1 MAVTLN
7 NINALTGAV
16 EGEYFAISYSL
27 LKLRADESA
36 NTDGFLLTEGNG
48 GSLWYKNAAGV
59 LTAVDFASGAVVLR
73 SAGLYINNVL
83 VTAGDARL
91 HWLSGEAIQNA
102 TDTLPVNIGNA
113 FFVQALSTTS
123 GTWGSGLAPSYSVSS
138 TAVPVTVGVTPVN
151 TAPNSVV
158 LANALTSLVDNQ
170 DPVTDLEVADIQ
182 IGDDLL
188 GNNTISLTG
197 ADAEYFKVTGG
208 VLYLKAG
215 TILDAAIKDSY
226 TVTISVIDS
235 TIPGSTAVNTTY
247 TLNVIAPEPGTNTA
261 PVVGVVGLPSIDEDS
276 VGLTF
281 SAGDLLANASD
292 LDGDVLYVSNVAL
305 ANAEA
310 GTLTDN
316 GNSTW
321 TFVPAANFNGE
332 VSFTYTVNDGEAE
345 PVDAAAALVVNAVN
359 DAPEVDGPLIRD
371 VIEGGEIIVLDLMQG
386 ATDVDG
392 DSLQITQGTIT
403 VNGEATVELPLGFAP
418 ILLPDMNEYTTA
430 FSFDPAAYDF
440 LAEGETYEIVLNY
453 TIADGNGGSVNQIAT
468 ITVTGTN
475 NAPEVSAVVEL
486 APVMEDGD
494 EVIITAEQLLQHA
507 SDVDH
512 IDELFVAGV
521 ALADD
526 AAGSLTDNGNSTWT
540 FVPAADFNGDVTF
553 NYTVSD
559 GLVEVPTSATL
570 QVINDYADVTI
581 ENTQPAQAGQ
591 ETVVQVSTIT
601 LAGTPGD
608 IADTYTV
615 VINGQ
620 AVFYETTGAETSLN
634 EIANALALLVT
645 GDFDDVVQATVQG
658 AVITLT
664 ASEAGKGFT
673 VEALG
678 ANATVGSDISTII
691 PATPQENVEFVAGQ
705 AQVSSVTIAA
715 ETIEI
720 GDRYS
725 VTINNTTLTYE
736 ANGTEESVADIARAL
751 RDLVEAHPD
760 LMGVVS
766 SKANGA
772 VITVEAV
779 DAGVPFDIDAAAFNA
794 SPGQFAST
802 ATLVPVAENV
812 PAVAAQAQVSTVAFG
827 DARYDQGDVVT
838 VTISETDF
846 SYAVQ
851 YGDTA
856 NTIRDALVAKINN
869 ANLPVTANGDTEAVL
884 TLVADV
890 AGQGFSVGSSV
901 VDVAY
906 VDNAELALETSDANA
921 AVAQQATITLDEV
934 AYDRGDIISGFI
946 NGEEFSYAVTGYE
959 IAMFAMGSVNFA
971 IAQQVANVINNVDG
985 SVCAVARYDGTISI
999 TAREPGVE
1007 FSLTEVTVTDYV
1019 GTENALTV
1027 LETQANDA
1035 ADAQVTEFSLT
1046 GTPDTG
1052 DVFKITIGETDYSA
1066 TAALNAT
1073 ADDVLAQL
1081 AAAITDDLLAAVSA
1095 QVVEG
1100 KLVVTAKEPGEA
1112 FTFEQSVV
1120 NASPKANATVDS
1132 TVINAA
1138 AATAS
1143 TAQVS
1148 TVKFGGTVNIGDV
1161 YTVTVN
1167 ETTHSFTAAA
1177 GATLT
1182 SVLNALA
1189 LRINNGDE
1197 KGVVTAVRSGSTLI
1211 VSSDIAGEAF
1221 NISATNTDDVVA
1233 VATPTPNV
1241 EGESGVAQV
1250 SRVAL
1255 GEAAYDKGDTVTV
1268 TVDGATYSYNVQ
1280 GVESNADIVDAL
1292 VALMAGNPTVVAEK
1306 VDGQLQLTAKVPGD
1320 AFEFGSS
1327 VANVEFTNNGLTG
1340 QTTGENDEADQQV
1353 ESIDVGAEQWDA
1365 GDVISGTLNGEPF
1378 SYEVTGDEADND
1390 AIAAAVASAI
1400 QGLGQPV
1407 TVTVEGNV
1415 VVITANVAGTS
1426 FDLATVVSNTT
1437 ESGNTIEFDGEVRE
1451 NVQAQAQVSTVD
1463 LGTIGY
1469 DAGDVITLTVGG
1481 TEFSYTVTGEEA
1493 DNSAIVQALLE
1504 QINVESC
1511 VDVTASHSAENATV
1525 LVLTAN
1531 QVNAPFTVETAVL
1544 NAGISEQVASV
1555 DTSEGTDAVLP
1566 VAKVVEATLA
1576 AVGDI
1581 GDEYSFTFTDAAQN
1595 SYTVT
1600 YIVDGTEAN
1609 LGGLA
1614 TRIVSAINGDP
1625 AVSALV
1631 NAVVGEGLGQIRF
1644 EADVP
1649 GTAFDVTSAVKN
1661 NPAGTDDNGL
1671 AVTPTTPNSTAT
1683 KQVSTITLT
1692 EGAWDVGDSFHI
1704 DVNGKAAGP
1713 CIDYTVQVGDTLASV
1728 LSALAGLINGQT
1740 ATTGVSATIDVDN
1753 RQLVLTQAD
1762 AADGP
1767 FNVSASIQNVA
1778 VNPTA
1783 AAEPAT
1789 TQHAA
1794 AEKGAVGQ
1802 VSTVTLDDGA
1812 MDAGD
1817 EITVTL
1823 TIGETDYPVTYIVK
1837 VGDTP
1842 DDVTKALATLIN
1854 EAEGLDIQASGNDSV
1869 LTLTASAEGSVFG
1882 VAVGVDDYGTNDG
1895 EGFIST
1901 VDHGSVAG
1909 NESAAAK
1916 AQVSTI
1922 TLNDGALDAGDVVTV
1937 TVKEQPFSYTV
1948 QVGNT
1953 FADVMGALI
1962 ADINGASGLGVTASA
1977 EGAVLTLTGNDGT
1990 GAFEVTSNVAN
2001 VQTHDGLGE
2010 VASATRAS
2018 TAAQAAEDAKAQVST
2033 ITLGAGALDAGDV
2046 VTVTVKEQ
2054 PFSYTVQVGDTFKDV
2069 MDALVADINNASALG
2084 VTASAEGAVL
2094 TLTEDDASTGGF
2106 DFSGDVQNVGQNG
2119 DATATALDT
2128 VEAATATAQQS
2139 TVTFSGLFDQGDVAT
2154 VTLNGHAYS
2163 YTVQAGD
2170 NADAVVEGLIAEIDA
2185 AQEGVTL
2192 VNSGNGVLTLT
2203 ESDPAN
2209 GGFSVSSGVQDRP
2222 TTVNT
2227 ADAAVTQ
2234 AAAANVTAVAQVSTV
2249 SFDDVTGNSAVN
2261 IGDVY
2266 SVTINGV
2273 EHSYTAAA
2281 GATMITVLNALR
2293 SRINAGDEGDAVTAV
2308 RSGTKLII
2316 SADSAG
2322 VPFTVSASNTDTTA
2336 AVATPTANVVGSVAS
2351 VEESSVDFGAAN
2363 YDAGDTVSL
2372 TINGNTYQLTLT
2384 ETLSPADLVNALVTS
2399 ISSSDFSLEAG
2410 NGGQLLI
2417 TGTAVND
2424 PLNVAVDVN
2433 NVITTAASV
2442 PAVDTPVE
2450 NVAADAKQVSIVTL
2464 AGDFDA
2470 GDVVT
2475 VTIGQDDYSYTVQ
2488 VGDTREAIAS
2498 KLAEAINDQ
2507 LMGAVDVTA
2516 SYSGGVLTL
2525 TAAEPGVSFDAKSS
2539 VDHASVT
2546 QGEADVDTTTE
2557 NTEAVDAAPQVD
2569 TVTLSGTF
2577 DAGDVVSVTID
2588 GKEFTHT
2595 VQVNGKGPDIIGAAL
2610 AAAINDEETGAAG
2623 VQASYEEGVLTLTAE
2638 IGTTFTTISG
2648 VQQVQVSDGNA
2659 DPATNDY
2666 APEILA
2672 KAQVDTLSLSG
2683 IFDAGDVVTVTIDGK
2698 VFTHTVQLGAQ
2709 DAATI
2714 GAALAAAINHAE
2726 TGAAGA
2732 QASYS
2737 EGVLTLTATEAGVS
2751 FQAESVV
2758 TQAMVSEGGYSVGT
2772 TPAADAAAAV
2782 AQISTVTLS
2791 GSFDAGDV
2799 VTVTVGTEVYEH
2811 IVQVGATSVAA
2822 VGAALVDAITQ
2833 GEAEVTATFDAG
2845 VLSLTGAPGVAFDV
2859 DSSVTQVQ
2867 ASNGGASFATGTP
2880 NVTADIAQVTAVT
2893 FNGANT
2899 IEQGDTFTLVINGQ
2913 TLSYTTAGDEGL
2925 YDILSALGDEID
2937 NASLPVNWEVVVAN
2951 DGNSSG
2957 DFSLQLTAAEA
2968 GVEFTVVASATNR
2981 PAGEENLPAELI
2993 VSENNVEAVAPVQ
3006 QVSTIDLGA
3015 DTLDAGDEVS
3025 LTIDGVAYT
3034 YTVTGQEADN
3044 SAIVD
3049 TLVQQL
3055 SGAIAPVS
3063 AANAGGKLQL
3073 TGNANGSAFTVAAV
3087 INNIALQTNAGQVTV
3102 DDTTTPS
3109 VEAVEAVA
3117 QETAVTFD
3125 FAGGNEPGDTY
3136 RLTLELGG
3144 ESDPVTVE
3152 FVTLGDETLAD
3163 IAAALQDLL
3172 AQQTDAVTVTLR
3184 ESVANSGVFNQ
3195 MLFTAAVAGTP
3206 FTVTPGVI
3214 NRPEGELNNSAPAV
3228 SEVVANV
3235 TGSEAVAQQSTI
3247 TLTGADYEA
3256 GDTYRITLDADGSGE
3271 LQPFTVT
3278 YVSSADETLA
3288 EIAQALQ
3295 EAIDLRE
3302 APLTVTVLE
3311 SEEGSGVFNQ
3321 IVIEANNA
3329 GTPFTVSAEVT
3340 NRGVGA
3346 NDDNDAVVEIVQENV
3361 EPQPEQAQVSLVN
3374 FQENLITGD
3383 TLYIAID
3390 NNGVQGFDHW
3400 FSAALGEGQ
3409 SVNDVLLALE
3419 TQIEEADIG
3428 FTADVDGTQ
3437 ITLTGVP
3444 AESFTL
3450 GAGYNLQ
3457 LLG

>member
-1 MAVTLN
+1 M
-7 NINALTGAV
+7 
-16 EGEYFAISYSL
+16 S
-27 LKLRADESA
+27 
-36 NTDGFLLTEGNG
+36 
-48 GSLWYKNAAGV
+48 GSV
-59 LTAVDFASGAVVLR
+59 
-73 SAGLYINNVL
+73 
-83 VTAGDARL
+83 
-91 HWLSGEAIQNA
+91 
-102 TDTLPVNIGNA
+102 
-113 FFVQALSTTS
+113 ALS
-123 GTWGSGLAPSYSVSS
+123 A
-138 TAVPVTVGVTPVN
+138 
-151 TAPNSVV
+151 
-158 LANALTSLVDNQ
+158 
-170 DPVTDLEVADIQ
+170 
-182 IGDDLL
+182 
-188 GNNTISLTG
+188 
-197 ADAEYFKVTGG
+197 
-208 VLYLKAG
+208 
-215 TILDAAIKDSY
+215 
-226 TVTISVIDS
+226 
-235 TIPGSTAVNTTY
+235 
-247 TLNVIAPEPGTNTA
+247 
-261 PVVGVVGLPSIDEDS
+261 IDEDS
-276 VGLTF
+276 AGLTF
-281 SAGDLLANASD
+281 SAADLLANASD

-321 TFVPAANFNGE
+321 TFVPAANFNGD
-332 VSFTYTVNDGEAE
+332 VSFNYSVSDGVAE
-345 PVDAAAALVVNAVN
+345 VETSATLQVTAVN

-453 TIADGNGGSVNQIAT
+453 TIADGNGGSVNQVAT

-591 ETVVQVSTIT
+591 EAVVQVSTIT

-725 VTINNTTLTYE
+725 VTINQTTLTYE

-959 IAMFAMGSVNFA
+959 IAEFAMGSVNFA

-1035 ADAQVTEFSLT
+1035 ANAQVTEFSLT

-1081 AAAITDDLLAAVSA
+1081 AEAITVDLLAAVSA

-1112 FTFEQSVV
+1112 FTFDQSVV

-1400 QGLGQPV
+1400 QCLGQPV

-1415 VVITANVAGTS
+1415 VVITANVAGTP
-1426 FDLATVVSNTT
+1426 FALETEVSNVPETDN
-1437 ESGNTIEFDGEVRE
+1437 SIGFDGEVRE

-1531 QVNAPFTVETAVL
+1531 QVNEPFTVETAVV
-1544 NAGISEQVASV
+1544 NAGISDQVASV

-1614 TRIVSAINGDP
+1614 TRIVSVINGDP

-1631 NAVVGEGLGQIRF
+1631 NAVVGQGVGQIRF

-1661 NPAGTDDNGL
+1661 NDAGTDDNGL

-1692 EGAWDVGDSFHI
+1692 EGAWDVGDHFHI
-1704 DVNGKAAGP
+1704 DVYGKAGGP

-1753 RQLVLTQAD
+1753 RQLILTQAD
-1762 AADGP
+1762 AADGI
-1767 FNVSASIQNVA
+1767 FSVSAGITNVA
-1778 VNPTA
+1778 VDDNA

-1789 TQHAA
+1789 IRDA
-1794 AEKGAVGQ
+1794 AEVKDAVGQ

-1823 TIGETDYPVTYIVK
+1823 TIGTAEPVSFIYTVQ
-1837 VGDTP
+1837 VGQTP
-1842 DDVTKALATLIN
+1842 DDVTKALADRIAQ
-1854 EAEGLDIQASGNDSV
+1854 AELGIQASGNGSV
-1869 LTLTASAEGSVFG
+1869 LTLTDSAEGDGFV
-1882 VAVGVDDYGTNDG
+1882 VEVEVDNYTTNDE
-1895 EGFIST
+1895 EGFLST

-1909 NESAAAK
+1909 NEYAAAK
-1916 AQVSTI
+1916 AQVSTV
-1922 TLNDGALDAGDVVTV
+1922 TLNQGAVDPGDEVTV
-1937 TVKEQPFSYTV
+1937 TLTINSILQTFTHLV
-1948 QVGNT
+1948 QVGQSQDDIT
-1953 FADVMGALI
+1953 KALADQI
-1962 ADINGASGLGVTASA
+1962 AQAELGIQASG
-1977 EGAVLTLTGNDGT
+1977 EDPVLTLTGNDGT
-1990 GAFEVTSNVAN
+1990 GAFGVTSNVAN

-2018 TAAQAAEDAKAQVST
+2018 TDARAAEDAKAQVST
-2033 ITLGAGALDAGDV
+2033 ITLDEGALDAGDV
-2046 VTVTVKEQ
+2046 VKVTIKEQ
-2054 PFSYTVQVGDTFKDV
+2054 PFSYTVQVGDTFADV
-2069 MDALVADINNASALG
+2069 MDALVADINGASELG
-2084 VTASAEGAVL
+2084 VTASAEDAVL

-2106 DFSGDVQNVGQNG
+2106 DFSGEVQNVGQNTT
-2119 DATATALDT
+2119 AAATALDT
-2128 VEAATATAQQS
+2128 TEAATATAQQS

-2154 VTLNGHAYS
+2154 VTLNGQAYS
-2163 YTVQAGD
+2163 YSVQAGD
-2170 NADAVVEGLIAEIDA
+2170 NADAVVNGLIAEIDA
-2185 AQEGVTL
+2185 VQEGVTL

-2249 SFDDVTGNSAVN
+2249 SFGDGTGNSAVN

-2266 SVTINGV
+2266 SVTINDV
-2273 EHSYTAAA
+2273 EHSYTAVA

-2322 VPFTVSASNTDTTA
+2322 ESFTISASNTDTTA
-2336 AVATPTANVVGSVAS
+2336 AVATPTANVVGSDAS
-2351 VEESSVDFGAAN
+2351 VEQSSVDFGAAN

-2372 TINGNTYQLTLT
+2372 TINGNAYQLTLA

-2424 PLNVAVDVN
+2424 PLNVAVEVN

-2442 PAVDTPVE
+2442 PEVATPVA
-2450 NVAADAKQVSIVTL
+2450 NVAADAKQASTVTL

-2475 VTIGQDDYSYTVQ
+2475 VTIGQVDYSYTVQ
-2488 VGDTREAIAS
+2488 VGDTHEAIAS
-2498 KLAEAINDQ
+2498 ELAEAINDQ
-2507 LMGAVDVTA
+2507 LTGAEGVTA

-2525 TAAEPGVSFDAKSS
+2525 TAAEPGVSFDAASR
-2539 VDHASVT
+2539 VDHVSVT
-2546 QGEADVDTTTE
+2546 QGEADKATTTE
-2557 NTEAVDAAPQVD
+2557 NTEAVVAAPQVD
-2569 TVTLSGTF
+2569 TVSLSGTF

-2588 GKEFTHT
+2588 GKVFTHT
-2595 VQVNGKGPDIIGAAL
+2595 VQVDAQDAATIGDAL
-2610 AAAINDEETGAAG
+2610 AAAINDEQTGAAG
-2623 VQASYEEGVLTLTAE
+2623 VQASYEAGVLTLTAE
-2638 IGTTFTTISG
+2638 IGTTFTTSSG
-2648 VQQVQVSDGNA
+2648 VQQVGVSDGNA
-2659 DPATNDY
+2659 EASTTNY
-2666 APEILA
+2666 EPEVEA
-2672 KAQVDTLSLSG
+2672 KAQVDTVLLSG
-2683 IFDAGDVVTVTIDGK
+2683 IFDAGDVVTVTFHRGGESK
-2698 VFTHTVQLGAQ
+2698 AFSFTVPVEGDVNTVG
-2709 DAATI
+2709 T
-2714 GAALAAAINHAE
+2714 ALADAINAE
-2726 TGAAGA
+2726 LTGAEGVT
-2732 QASYS
+2732 ASYLDG
-2737 EGVLTLTATEAGVS
+2737 ELTLTADEPGVPFEATS
-2751 FQAESVV
+2751 SVV
-2758 TQAMVSEGGYSVGT
+2758 QAVVSEGGYSVGT
-2772 TPAADAAAAV
+2772 TLAADAAAAV

-2822 VGAALVDAITQ
+2822 VGAALANAITQ
-2833 GEAEVTATFDAG
+2833 GESGVTAAFADQ
-2845 VLSLTGAPGVAFDV
+2845 VLTLEGTPGIAFDV

-3025 LTIDGVAYT
+3025 LTIDGVDYS

-3049 TLVQQL
+3049 ALVQQL
-3055 SGAIAPVS
+3055 GGAIAPVS
-3063 AANAGGKLQL
+3063 ATNAGGKLQL

-3087 INNIALQTNAGQVTV
+3087 INNIALQTNAGQVMV

-3206 FTVTPGVI
+3206 FTVTPEVI

-3235 TGSEAVAQQSTI
+3235 TGSEAVAQQSTV
-3247 TLTGADYEA
+3247 TLTGADFEA

-3295 EAIDLRE
+3295 DAINAE
-3302 APLTVTVLE
+3302 QAPLTVTVLE

-3361 EPQPEQAQVSLVN
+3361 ELQPEQAQVSLVN

-3409 SVNDVLLALE
+3409 SVNDVLLTLE

>member
-1 MAVTLN
+1 M
-7 NINALTGAV
+7 
-16 EGEYFAISYSL
+16 
-27 LKLRADESA
+27 
-36 NTDGFLLTEGNG
+36 
-48 GSLWYKNAAGV
+48 
-59 LTAVDFASGAVVLR
+59 
-73 SAGLYINNVL
+73 
-83 VTAGDARL
+83 
-91 HWLSGEAIQNA
+91 
-102 TDTLPVNIGNA
+102 
-113 FFVQALSTTS
+113 
-123 GTWGSGLAPSYSVSS
+123 
-138 TAVPVTVGVTPVN
+138 
-151 TAPNSVV
+151 
-158 LANALTSLVDNQ
+158 
-170 DPVTDLEVADIQ
+170 
-182 IGDDLL
+182 
-188 GNNTISLTG
+188 
-197 ADAEYFKVTGG
+197 
-208 VLYLKAG
+208 
-215 TILDAAIKDSY
+215 
-226 TVTISVIDS
+226 
-235 TIPGSTAVNTTY
+235 
-247 TLNVIAPEPGTNTA
+247 
-261 PVVGVVGLPSIDEDS
+261 
-276 VGLTF
+276 
-281 SAGDLLANASD
+281 
-292 LDGDVLYVSNVAL
+292 
-305 ANAEA
+305 
-310 GTLTDN
+310 
-316 GNSTW
+316 
-321 TFVPAANFNGE
+321 
-332 VSFTYTVNDGEAE
+332 
-345 PVDAAAALVVNAVN
+345 
-359 DAPEVDGPLIRD
+359 IRD

-591 ETVVQVSTIT
+591 EAVVQVSTIT

-678 ANATVGSDISTII
+678 ANATVGSDISTIV
-691 PATPQENVEFVAGQ
+691 PVTPQENVEFVAGQ

-751 RDLVEAHPD
+751 RDLIEAHPD
-760 LMGVVS
+760 LIGAVS

-779 DAGVPFDIDAAAFNA
+779 NAGVPFDIDASASNA
-794 SPGQFAST
+794 TSGQFQST
-802 ATLVPVAENV
+802 ATLLSVAENV
-812 PAVAAQAQVSTVAFG
+812 PAVAAQAQISTVAFG

-838 VTISETDF
+838 VTISGTDF

-890 AGQGFSVGSSV
+890 AGQGFSVDSSV

-906 VDNAELALETSDANA
+906 VDNTVGSDKVSDAQA
-921 AVAQQATITLDEV
+921 AVAQQATITLDEA
-934 AYDRGDIISGFI
+934 AYDRGDSISGLI
-946 NGEEFSYAVTGYE
+946 NGEAFSYTVTGDE

-971 IAQQVANVINNVDG
+971 IAQQVANAINGADD
-985 SVCAVARYDGTISI
+985 SVYAVADYDGTITI

-1035 ADAQVTEFSLT
+1035 ANAQVTEFSLT

-1081 AAAITDDLLAAVSA
+1081 AEAITVDPLAAVSA
-1095 QVVEG
+1095 QVVDG

-1451 NVQAQAQVSTVD
+1451 NVQAQAQVSTVE
-1463 LGTIGY
+1463 LGAVGY
-1469 DAGDVITLTVGG
+1469 DAGDVISLTVGG

-1504 QINVESC
+1504 QINAQSAI
-1511 VDVTASHSAENATV
+1511 DVTASQAEGAPNL

-1531 QVNAPFTVETAVL
+1531 QVNAPFTVGTAVL
-1544 NAGISEQVASV
+1544 NAGISDQVASV

-1692 EGAWDVGDSFHI
+1692 EGAWDVGDSFDIH
-1704 DVNGKAAGP
+1704 VAGNP
-1713 CIDYTVQVGDTLASV
+1713 STLYTVQVGDTLASV

-1882 VAVGVDDYGTNDG
+1882 VAVGIDDYGTNDG

-2054 PFSYTVQVGDTFKDV
+2054 PFSYTVQVGNTFKDV

-2154 VTLNGHAYS
+2154 VTLNGQAYS
-2163 YTVQAGD
+2163 YSVQAGD
-2170 NADAVVEGLIAEIDA
+2170 DADAVVEGLIAEIDA

-2273 EHSYTAAA
+2273 EHSYTAVA

-2322 VPFTVSASNTDTTA
+2322 VPFTVSASNTDITA

-2399 ISSSDFSLEAG
+2399 ISSGDFSLAAG

-2424 PLNVAVDVN
+2424 PLNVAVEVN
-2433 NVITTAASV
+2433 NVNTTAASM

-2450 NVAADAKQVSIVTL
+2450 NVAADAKQVSTVTL

-2488 VGDTREAIAS
+2488 VYDTRDAIAS
-2498 KLAEAINDQ
+2498 KLAAAINNEQ
-2507 LMGAVDVTA
+2507 TGAEGVTA
-2516 SYSGGVLTL
+2516 SYLGGVLTL
-2525 TAAEPGVSFDAKSS
+2525 TAAEPGVSFDAASS
-2539 VDHASVT
+2539 VDHVSVT

-2569 TVTLSGTF
+2569 TVALSGTF

-2588 GKEFTHT
+2588 GKVFTHT
-2595 VQVNGKGPDIIGAAL
+2595 VQVGAQDAAIIGDAL
-2610 AAAINDEETGAAG
+2610 AAAINAEQTGAAG
-2623 VQASYEEGVLTLTAE
+2623 VQASYEAGVLTLTAE
-2638 IGTTFTTISG
+2638 IGTTFTTSSG
-2648 VQQVQVSDGNA
+2648 VQQVGVSDGNA
-2659 DPATNDY
+2659 EASTTNY
-2666 APEILA
+2666 EPEVEA
-2672 KAQVDTLSLSG
+2672 KAQVDTVLLSG

-2751 FQAESVV
+2751 FQAESGV
-2758 TQAMVSEGGYSVGT
+2758 TQAVVSGGGYNVGT
-2772 TPAADAAAAV
+2772 TPAADAADAV
-2782 AQISTVTLS
+2782 AQTSTVTLG

-2811 IVQVGATSVAA
+2811 IVQVGFTSVSE
-2822 VGAALVDAITQ
+2822 VGAALADAITQ
-2833 GEAEVTATFDAG
+2833 GENGVTATFADQ
-2845 VLSLTGAPGVAFDV
+2845 VLTLEGTPGAAFDV
-2859 DSSVTQVQ
+2859 DSSVTQVE
-2867 ASNGGASFATGTP
+2867 ASYGSATVVTGTP
-2880 NVTADIAQVTAVT
+2880 NVTADIAQVTTVT

-2899 IEQGDTFTLVINGQ
+2899 VEQGDTFTLVINGQ

-2925 YDILSALGDEID
+2925 YDILSALGEEID

-2981 PAGEENLPAELI
+2981 PAGEANTPADLI

-3034 YTVTGQEADN
+3034 YTVTGQETDN

-3049 TLVQQL
+3049 ALVQQL
-3055 SGAIAPVS
+3055 GGAIAPVS
-3063 AANAGGKLQL
+3063 ATNAGGKLQL

-3087 INNIALQTNAGQVTV
+3087 INNIALQTNAGQVMV

-3195 MLFTAAVAGTP
+3195 MLFTAAVAGAP
-3206 FTVTPGVI
+3206 FTVTPEVI

-3247 TLTGADYEA
+3247 TLTGADFEA
-3256 GDTYRITLDADGSGE
+3256 GDTYSITLDADGSGE
-3271 LQPFTVT
+3271 LQSFTVT
-3278 YVSSADETLA
+3278 YVSTADETLA

-3361 EPQPEQAQVSLVN
+3361 ELQPEQAQVSLVN